1 MEELEHRAQAIS
13 WLGGELKREMATL
26 TATPFPRIHTFLT
39 ENLLH
44 AIEKQGGGMRQVLTG
59 QQEEKKHHD
68 QTPPAP
74 NHAPSMGI

>member
-13 WLGGELKREMATL
+13 WLGGELKHEIETL
-26 TATPFPRIHTFLT
+26 AATPFPHIPTFLT

-59 QQEEKKHHD
+59 HTNLRSKRCF
-68 QTPPAP
+68 
-74 NHAPSMGI
+74 